1 MLHEIPTEELG
12 ARGHAMAAAV
22 QSCVHCGFCLPTCP
36 TYRVLG
42 QETDSPRGRI
52 LLMKEVLEGKVA
64 AEDAQIHIDR
74 CLGCLACETSCPSGV
89 KYGELLS
96 PYRAMRR
103 QEGVAGG
110 NRLRRWLAALTLPYP
125 NRFRWA
131 MRLGK
136 LGRALRFMTPSVLHP
151 MLDLVPSK
159 LPAAQ
164 ALPAFTPAQG
174 ERRATVALLVGC
186 AQQVLAPRINAAAI
200 RVLSRNGCDVHV
212 PNRQG
217 CCGALSWHIGDD
229 RQATRFAINNLKAFP
244 TEVDYIVTTA
254 AGCGSGL
261 HDYPIIL
268 AGTPQENAAKQL
280 SAKTIDISSLLD
292 KLGILAPPG
301 SSKTIKV
308 AYHDACHLAHAQRVR
323 SQPRRLLR
331 SIPGLELIEVAN
343 PEICCGSAGTYNIDQ
358 PEVSAQL
365 GREKAASIIATG
377 AEVLAL
383 GNIGC
388 EVQIERY
395 LRGTG
400 SSIRVLHTVELLDNA
415 YRLNEP

>member
-1 MLHEIPTEELG
+1 MLHEIPIEKLG
-12 ARGHAMAAAV
+12 ARGEAMAAAV
-22 QSCVHCGFCLPTCP
+22 QSCVHCGFCLPSCP

-52 LLMKEVLEGKVA
+52 LLMKEVLEGKIA
-64 AEDAQIHIDR
+64 ADDAQLHIDR

-96 PYRAMRR
+96 PFRAMRR
-103 QEGVAGG
+103 REGAAGG
-110 NRLRRWLAALTLPYP
+110 NRLRRWLAAMTLPYP
-125 NRFRWA
+125 TRLRWA
-131 MRLGK
+131 MRLGR
-136 LGRALRFMTPSVLHP
+136 LGRAFRFLTPAALHP
-151 MLDLVPSK
+151 MLDLVPAK
-159 LPAAQ
+159 LPSAQ
-164 ALPAFTPAQG
+164 PLPLFTPAQG
-174 ERRATVALLVGC
+174 ERRASVALLVGC
-186 AQQVLAPRINAAAI
+186 AQQVLAPRINAAAV
-200 RVLSRNGCDVHV
+200 RVLTRNGCDVHV
-212 PNRQG
+212 PRGQG

-229 RQATRFAINNLKAFP
+229 RQATQFAKQNLRAFP

-261 HDYPIIL
+261 HDYPLIL
-268 AGTPQENAAKQL
+268 AGTPEEDAAKQL
-280 SAKTIDISSLLD
+280 AAKTIDVSSFLD
-292 KLGILAPPG
+292 KLGIIVPSAL
-301 SSKTIKV
+301 SRTIKV

-331 SIPGLELIEVAN
+331 SIPGLELIEIYN

-358 PEVSAQL
+358 PEVSSKL
-365 GREKAASIIATG
+365 GREKAANIISTG

-395 LRGTG
+395 LREAG
-400 SSIRVLHTVELLDNA
+400 SSIRVMHTVELLDSA
-415 YRLNEP
+415 YQPT